1 MRAERQIIMLQEVK
15 KPRVYSLLLAVVC
28 IGLAS
33 APVIAQDA
41 ETGEGEA
48 FEANIFEVFLGG
60 TFDDGE
66 SNASFGM
73 SYERRLKESF
83 GIGGLVEYTNGR
95 EWVYAVPF
103 TVHINEAWKVMVAP
117 GFEHADGENT
127 YLTRIGTAY
136 DFKFDGWSLA
146 PEVNLDFVDGE
157 TKVVVGVSF
166 GIEF

>member
-1 MRAERQIIMLQEVK
+1 MK
-15 KPRVYSLLLAVVC
+15 KPRVYSFLLSVIFL
-28 IGLAS
+28 GLAS
-33 APVIAQDA
+33 ATVIAQDT
-41 ETGEGEA
+41 ESGEGEA

-66 SNASFGM
+66 SNASFGLT
-73 SYERRLKESF
+73 YERRLKESF

-103 TVHINEAWKVMVAP
+103 TVHIGESWKVMLAP
-117 GFEHADGENT
+117 GFEHAEGENN
-127 YLTRIGTAY
+127 YLTRVGTAY

-146 PEVNLDFVDGE
+146 PEANLDFVDGE